1 MGRYSILTDSEY
13 KGPTDSKSSG
23 SGSTLVKDW
32 YTGKIPR
39 DPAGAPW
46 GRQDR
51 ELLLAMS
58 KAIVA
63 IAQEQEAPGFGLK
76 YASELAAEQ
85 LKYREQFF
93 PETIEP

>member
-1 MGRYSILTDSEY
+1 MILTDSEY

-32 YTGKIPR
+32 YTGKLGTR
-39 DPAGAPW
+39 KRHPADAPY

-63 IAQEQEAPGFGLK
+63 IGQQTNASKWSGDLAVEQF
-76 YASELAAEQ
+76 
-85 LKYREQFF
+85 KYRQQFF